1 VTFFTSLSEYRRPT
15 RKGSSVDLVATP
27 DYAGPVMGRVEP
39 SSEAGTDRQG
49 FLARIG
55 LRTPE
60 HRAWAMYDWAN
71 SAVILTIVTAIFPIF
86 FADFSGAGLP
96 EGVALRRYAWASA
109 LALLIVAP
117 LAPVLGAMADYGGFK
132 KRFLGGFLA
141 IGAGGAAGM
150 VFLRQGD
157 WLTALLLFTIVTVGA
172 QGSFV
177 FYESLLPHIARGHE
191 MDRVSTAGY
200 ALGYLGSSIL
210 LALQILWI
218 RNPALLGLPTGSD
231 LDPATAYLPTRL
243 AFLSVAVWWVAFSVP
258 LFLRVREPA
267 PLLEADERPRRNP
280 ARVALQ
286 RLRETFR
293 ELRRYRQAFLML
305 VAFLIYNDGIAT
317 IIKLSAIYGDDIGLG
332 TQALIGAIFI
342 AQLVGIP
349 FAFLFGSLAGR
360 FGPKRLI
367 LAGLVVYM
375 GVSVCAYFLR
385 TEAQFLALAVVVGM
399 VQGGTQAL
407 SRSLFASFIP
417 RHKSSEFFG
426 FWSVL
431 EKFAGVVGPAL
442 FATVHGLTG
451 ESRQAILSLIAF
463 FVLGALLLTRVD
475 VEAGRAAA
483 READRG
489 LRPAG

>member
-1 VTFFTSLSEYRRPT
+1 M
-15 RKGSSVDLVATP
+15 D
-27 DYAGPVMGRVEP
+27 RVPP
-39 SSEAGTDRQG
+39 SSEAGAGRAG
-49 FLARIG
+49 LLARIG

-71 SAVILTIVTAIFPIF
+71 SAVVLTIGTAIFPLF
-86 FADFSGAGLP
+86 FVNYSSADLA
-96 EGVALRRYAWASA
+96 EGVALQRYAWASA
-109 LALLIVAP
+109 LALLVVAP
-117 LAPVLGAMADYGGFK
+117 LAPVLGAMADYGGLK
-132 KRFLGGFLA
+132 KRFLGLFMT
-141 IGAGGAAGM
+141 IGAAGAAAM
-150 VFLRQGD
+150 FFLGQGD
-157 WLTALLLFTIVTVGA
+157 WLSAVLLFGVVTVGA

-177 FYESLLPHIARGHE
+177 FYESLLPHIARSGE

-218 RNPALLGLPTGSD
+218 RNPGLLGLPTDGD
-231 LDPATAYLPTRL
+231 VDPGTASLPTRL

-267 PLLEADERPRRNP
+267 PLLEPDERPRQNP

-305 VAFLIYNDGIAT
+305 VAFLVYNDGIAT
-317 IIKLSAIYGDDIGLG
+317 IIKLSAVYGDDIGLSTG
-332 TQALIGAIFI
+332 ALIVAIFA

-349 FAFLFGSLAGR
+349 FAFLFGALAGR
-360 FGPKRLI
+360 FGPKRSI
-367 LAGLVVYM
+367 FAGLVVYM

-407 SRSLFASFIP
+407 SRSLFASLIP

-431 EKFAGVVGPAL
+431 EKFAGVLGPAL

-463 FVLGALLLTRVD
+463 FGLGILLLTRVD

-483 READRG
+483 RAADEG
-489 LRPAG
+489 LRMAG

>member
-1 VTFFTSLSEYRRPT
+1 M
-15 RKGSSVDLVATP
+15 GS
-27 DYAGPVMGRVEP
+27 VES
-39 SSEAGTDRQG
+39 SSEAGAGRAG

-71 SAVILTIVTAIFPIF
+71 SAVVLTIVTAIFPLF
-86 FADFSGAGLP
+86 FVNYSSAGLA
-96 EGVALRRYAWASA
+96 EGVALQRYAWASA
-109 LALLIVAP
+109 LALLVVAP
-117 LAPVLGAMADYGGFK
+117 LAPILGAMADYKGLK
-132 KRFLGGFLA
+132 KRFLGAFLA
-141 IGAGGAAGM
+141 LGAGGAAGM
-150 VFLRQGD
+150 FFLRQGD
-157 WLTALLLFTIVTVGA
+157 WLTAVLLLTVVTVGA

-177 FYESLLPHIARGHE
+177 FYESLLPHIASGNE

-200 ALGYLGSSIL
+200 ALGYFGSSIL

-218 RNPALLGLPTGSD
+218 RNPGILGLPTAGD
-231 LDPATAYLPTRL
+231 LDPATASFPTRL
-243 AFLSVAVWWVAFSVP
+243 AFLSVAAWWVVFSVP

-267 PLLEADERPRRNP
+267 PLLEPDERPRQNP

-293 ELRRYRQAFLML
+293 ELRRYREAFLML
-305 VAFLIYNDGIAT
+305 IAFLVYNDGIST
-317 IIKLSAIYGDDIGLG
+317 IIKLSAVYGDDIGLSTG
-332 TQALIGAIFI
+332 ALIVAIFV
-342 AQLVGIP
+342 AQIVGIP
-349 FAFLFGSLAGR
+349 FAFLFGGLAGR
-360 FGPKRLI
+360 FGPKRSVL
-367 LAGLVVYM
+367 LGLVVYT
-375 GVSVCAYFLR
+375 GISIGAYFLR
-385 TEAQFLALAVVVGM
+385 TEAQFLALAVVLGI

-407 SRSLFASFIP
+407 SRSLFASLIP

-451 ESRQAILSLIAF
+451 ESRQAILSVIAF
-463 FVLGALLLTRVD
+463 FVIGAILLTRVD

-489 LRPAG
+489 LRPVG

>member
-1 VTFFTSLSEYRRPT
+1 
-15 RKGSSVDLVATP
+15 
-27 DYAGPVMGRVEP
+27 MGRVEP
-39 SSEAGTDRQG
+39 SPQVGAGRPG
-49 FLARIG
+49 VLARIG
-55 LRTPE
+55 LRTAE

-71 SAVILTIVTAIFPIF
+71 SAVILTIVTAIFPLF
-86 FADFSGAGLP
+86 FVNYSSAGLA
-96 EGVALRRYAWASA
+96 EGVALQRYAWASA
-109 LALLIVAP
+109 LALLVVAP
-117 LAPVLGAMADYGGFK
+117 LAPILGAMADYGGHK
-132 KRFLGGFLA
+132 KRFLGIFLT
-141 IGAGGAAGM
+141 IGAAGAAAM
-150 VFLRQGD
+150 LFLRQGD
-157 WLTALLLFTIVTVGA
+157 WFTAALLFTVVTVGA

-177 FYESLLPHIARGHE
+177 FYESLLPHIARGDE

-218 RNPALLGLPTGSD
+218 RNPALLGLPTSGD
-231 LDPATAYLPTRL
+231 LDPGTASLPTRL
-243 AFLSVAVWWVAFSVP
+243 AFLSVAVWWIAFSVP

-267 PLLEADERPRRNP
+267 PLLEADEGPRQNP

-286 RLRETFR
+286 RLRETFG

-305 VAFLIYNDGIAT
+305 VAFLVYNDGIAT
-317 IIKLSAIYGDDIGLG
+317 IIKLSAVYGDDIGLS
-332 TQALIGAIFI
+332 TQALIVAIFA

-349 FAFLFGSLAGR
+349 FAFLFGGLAGR
-360 FGPKRLI
+360 FGPKRSI
-367 LAGLVVYM
+367 LAGLVIYT

-407 SRSLFASFIP
+407 SRSLFASLIP

-426 FWSVL
+426 FWGVL

-451 ESRQAILSLIAF
+451 ESRQAILSLIVF
-463 FVLGALLLTRVD
+463 FLIGILLLTRVD

-483 READRG
+483 RDADRG
-489 LRPAG
+489 LRPVG

>member
-1 VTFFTSLSEYRRPT
+1 MS
-15 RKGSSVDLVATP
+15 
-27 DYAGPVMGRVEP
+27 RVEP
-39 SSEAGTDRQG
+39 TSGAGTDRAG
-49 FLARIG
+49 LLARIG
-55 LRTPE
+55 LRTSE

-86 FADFSGAGLP
+86 FADFSSAGMA

-117 LAPVLGAMADYGGFK
+117 LAPVLGAMADYGGLK
-132 KRFLGGFLA
+132 KRFLGAFLA

-177 FYESLLPHIARGHE
+177 FYESLLPHIARGDE

-200 ALGYLGSSIL
+200 ALGYFGSSIL

-218 RNPALLGLPTGSD
+218 RNPGLLGLPTGGD
-231 LDPATAYLPTRL
+231 LDPATASLPTRL

-267 PLLEADERPRRNP
+267 PLLEPDERPRRNP

-293 ELRRYRQAFLML
+293 ELRRYRQALLML

-332 TQALIGAIFI
+332 TQALIVAIFI

-349 FAFLFGSLAGR
+349 FAFLFGGLAGR
-360 FGPKRLI
+360 FGPKRSI

-385 TEAQFLALAVVVGM
+385 SEAQFLALAVVVGM

-407 SRSLFASFIP
+407 SRSLFASLIP

-463 FVLGALLLTRVD
+463 FVIGALLLTRVD
-475 VEAGRAAA
+475 VESGRAVA

-489 LRPAG
+489 LRPVE

>member
-1 VTFFTSLSEYRRPT
+1 
-15 RKGSSVDLVATP
+15 
-27 DYAGPVMGRVEP
+27 
-39 SSEAGTDRQG
+39 
-49 FLARIG
+49 
-55 LRTPE
+55 
-60 HRAWAMYDWAN
+60 
-71 SAVILTIVTAIFPIF
+71 
-86 FADFSGAGLP
+86 
-96 EGVALRRYAWASA
+96 
-109 LALLIVAP
+109 
-117 LAPVLGAMADYGGFK
+117 
-132 KRFLGGFLA
+132 
-141 IGAGGAAGM
+141 
-150 VFLRQGD
+150 
-157 WLTALLLFTIVTVGA
+157 
-172 QGSFV
+172 
-177 FYESLLPHIARGHE
+177 
-191 MDRVSTAGY
+191 
-200 ALGYLGSSIL
+200 
-210 LALQILWI
+210 
-218 RNPALLGLPTGSD
+218 
-231 LDPATAYLPTRL
+231 
-243 AFLSVAVWWVAFSVP
+243 
-258 LFLRVREPA
+258 
-267 PLLEADERPRRNP
+267 
-280 ARVALQ
+280 
-286 RLRETFR
+286 
-293 ELRRYRQAFLML
+293 ML

>member
-1 VTFFTSLSEYRRPT
+1 MAMTEPPSETGADRP
-15 RKGSSVDLVATP
+15 S
-27 DYAGPVMGRVEP
+27 
-39 SSEAGTDRQG
+39 

-55 LRTPE
+55 LRTRE

-71 SAVILTIVTAIFPIF
+71 SAVVLTVGTAIFPLF
-86 FADFSGAGLP
+86 FVNYSSAGLA
-96 EGVALRRYAWASA
+96 EGIALRRYAWASA

-117 LAPVLGAMADYGGFK
+117 LAPVLGAMADYGGLK
-132 KRFLGGFLA
+132 KRLLGTFLA
-141 IGAGGAAGM
+141 IGAGATAGM
-150 VFLRQGD
+150 FFLRQGD
-157 WLTALLLFTIVTVGA
+157 WLTAVLLFTVVTVGA

-177 FYESLLPHIARGHE
+177 FYESLLPHIARGEE

-218 RNPALLGLPTGSD
+218 RDPGLLGLPEGPG
-231 LDPATAYLPTRL
+231 LDPMAVSLPTRI

-258 LFLRVREPA
+258 IFLRVREPA
-267 PLLEADERPRRNP
+267 PLLEPDERPHQSP
-280 ARVALQ
+280 ARVAFQ

-305 VAFLIYNDGIAT
+305 IAFLVYNDGIAT
-317 IIKLSAIYGDDIGLG
+317 IIKLSAVYGDDIGLG
-332 TQALIGAIFI
+332 TQALIVAIFI

-349 FAFLFGSLAGR
+349 FAFLFGGLAGR
-360 FGPKRLI
+360 FGPKRSI
-367 LAGLVVYM
+367 LAGLLVYM
-375 GVSVCAYFLR
+375 VVSICAYFLR
-385 TEAQFLALAVVVGM
+385 TETQFLALAVVVGM

-407 SRSLFASFIP
+407 SRSLFASLIP

-431 EKFAGVVGPAL
+431 EKFAGVAGPAL

-463 FVLGALLLTRVD
+463 FAIGILLLTRVD

-483 READRG
+483 RQADRG
-489 LRPAG
+489 LRPVE